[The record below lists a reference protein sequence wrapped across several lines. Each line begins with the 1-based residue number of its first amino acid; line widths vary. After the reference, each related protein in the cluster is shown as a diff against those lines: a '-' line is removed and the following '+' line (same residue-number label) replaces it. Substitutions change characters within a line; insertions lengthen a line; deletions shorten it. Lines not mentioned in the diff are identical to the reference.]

1 MQEGVGEIE
10 FMNEGV
16 ISIGSEE
23 SILDA
28 ALRQAIPLFHV
39 CGGKAKC
46 STCRVLVLDGDSN
59 LEPMTVDESRLKD
72 KVGFPSQV
80 RLACQARAH
89 GGRVKLRRIIQDE
102 TDIKLYIDEK
112 EGNAIQQM
120 GEEQELVLLFLDI
133 RNFTPFVESQ
143 LPFDV
148 IHIIR
153 KLFTIFNDVIEKRSG
168 TIVETAGD
176 GIYAVFGCGEDRA
189 ISAASAVEAAFTIFS
204 ELEELNSSYFT
215 QHFATTLK
223 IGIGVHIGQVVRGQI
238 RIAGSDYTIVMGHP
252 VNVAARLQNA
262 TKELNNSFVVSE
274 DLYKLL
280 PSSDQRWPS
289 TILHAKGVSSDMTV
303 YLLGSAYH

>member
-1 MQEGVGEIE
+1 MQEDVGEIE
-10 FMNEGV
+10 FMNEAV
-16 ISIGSEE
+16 ISIGKEE
-23 SILDA
+23 TVLDA
-28 ALRQAIPLFHV
+28 ALRQAVPLFHV

-46 STCRVLVLDGDSN
+46 STCRVLVLDGAGY
-59 LEPMTVDESRLKD
+59 LEPMTHDEARLKE

-89 GGRVKLRRIIQDE
+89 GGKVKLRRIIQDE

-189 ISAASAVEAAFTIFS
+189 RSAASAVEAAFTIFN
-204 ELEELNSSYFT
+204 ELEELNRTYFN
-215 QHFATTLK
+215 QHFGTTLK

-238 RIAGSDYTIVMGHP
+238 RIAGSDHTIVMGHP

-280 PSSDQRWPS
+280 APSEQRWPS
-289 TILHAKGVSSDMTV
+289 TTLHAKGVSSDMTV
-303 YLLGSAYH
+303 YLMGNAYH